1 MANIE
6 SHRSLGLT
14 DKTWSDKILLACL
27 VMLRLNK
34 PNKEVVFQPAVMGNR
49 QPVCDYREAEQ

>member
-1 MANIE
+1 MANTE
-6 SHRSLGLT
+6 SHRSPGET

-27 VMLRLNK
+27 VVLRLNK

-49 QPVCDYREAEQ
+49 QPVCDYRDAEQ